1 MNGWFSIHRKLF
13 DDPIW
18 TAEKFTKGQA
28 WVDLI
33 GLANYTPGSVWLR
46 GIEIKLKR
54 GQLAWSE
61 LNLGKRWKWSR
72 KKVDNFLK
80 WLEKEHQIEHQKTK
94 VTTLITITNYDLY
107 QIEGTTDKDKIKNS
121 SFVYTTI
128 KEDKSKTSKLEQQK
142 NGDNNLNNSTLPERG
157 QERRTSK
164 EHQKNTENNINN
176 INNIN
181 KTPPP
186 YPPPEENMF
195 SQEITDFL
203 ENHRREIK
211 KLFKEKT
218 GIDSYKVQTESLE
231 ALHELTTQH
240 GVKLKDLDKML
251 KWGLQD
257 EFWKKHLVNL
267 GNLSKVKNNGRF
279 GYYNLQEKYEGREKT
294 IEEQTSRESYY
305 QYFCEKKAEFEAL
318 TAERQE
324 YMRKY
329 HGTDGKMSWE
339 CDDMKDWFENY
350 GKDKDE

>member
-1 MNGWFSIHRKLF
+1 MKNSFVLYHDQYEAIRDL
-13 DDPIW
+13 
-18 TAEKFTKGQA
+18 TLEQKGQLLDA
-28 WVDLI
+28 IFLYHRDGVLPEHD
-33 GLANYTPGSVWLR
+33 PM
-46 GIEIKLKR
+46 IKMAFRFFKIVFDRDKEKWEAGAKR
-54 GQLAWSE
+54 RRE
-61 LNLGKRWKWSR
+61 NGKKGGRP
-72 KKVDNFLK
+72 
-80 WLEKEHQIEHQKTK
+80 KTK
-94 VTTLITITNYDLY
+94 
-107 QIEGTTDKDKIKNS
+107 KNL
-121 SFVYTTI
+121 TKP
-128 KEDKSKTSKLEQQK
+128 KEP
-142 NGDNNLNNSTLPERG
+142 NRFNNNLTKPTKPVSVSVSVSDSVSDSVSE
-157 QERRTSK
+157 
-164 EHQKNTENNINN
+164 
-176 INNIN
+176 
-181 KTPPP
+181 TPPP

-195 SQEITDFL
+195 SQEITDFF

-211 KLFKEKT
+211 ELFEEKT